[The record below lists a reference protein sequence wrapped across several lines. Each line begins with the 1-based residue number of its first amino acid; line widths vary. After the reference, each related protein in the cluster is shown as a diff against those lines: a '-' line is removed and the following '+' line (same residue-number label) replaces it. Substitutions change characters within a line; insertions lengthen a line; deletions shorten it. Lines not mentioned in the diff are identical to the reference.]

1 MKHTAL
7 CSAAV
12 LLAFSHWADAEPW
25 QQSGEIQVQQRVF
38 GHSVDRA
45 NDAPAHWQGSAM
57 VEPHWHQVNDTSLT
71 SIKLFARIDSHDKER
86 THWDIRELSYLT
98 YWDDYEFKIGIDKV
112 FWGVTESQ
120 HLVDV
125 INQTDS
131 VEGFDGE
138 DKLGQPMAQFKA
150 VKDIGTFD
158 LWLLPYFRERTLPSS
173 EGRLALPAPVL
184 DAKYESSSEQRTL
197 DFAMRYSHT
206 IEDWDIG
213 LSYFDGTNRD
223 PYLLYS
229 SESITPFY
237 AQMWQLGADI
247 QGVLGDWLIKFE
259 AIHRDSLETHFAMT
273 TGFEY
278 TQVGIFDT
286 VMDLGWIAEYSFDE
300 RDNAPNQNDLFVGWR
315 IALNDMD
322 GYEVLF
328 GVNQDLDSHRAFS
341 AKLEASGRLSDSWK
355 WQLDAWAFASD
366 QPSSPLYILKD
377 EDFIEVSLTYYF

>member
-1 MKHTAL
+1 MKYTAL
-7 CSAAV
+7 CSAAI
-12 LLAFSHWADAEPW
+12 LLAFSHFADAEAW
-25 QQSGEIQVQQRVF
+25 QQSGEIQVQQRIFV
-38 GHSVDRA
+38 HSVDPG
-45 NDAPAHWQGSAM
+45 NDAPEHWQGSAM
-57 VEPHWHQVNDTSLT
+57 IEPHWQQVNDTSLT
-71 SIKLFARIDSHDKER
+71 SVKLFARIDSHDKER

-98 YWDDYEFKIGIDKV
+98 YWDDYELKFGIDKV

-158 LWLLPYFRERTLPSS
+158 LWLLPYFRERTLPSR
-173 EGRLALPAPVL
+173 EGRLALPAPLL

-197 DFAMRYSHT
+197 DFAIRYSHT
-206 IEDWDIG
+206 LEDWDIG

-223 PYLLYS
+223 PYLQYT
-229 SESITPFY
+229 SEGITPFY
-237 AQMWQLGADI
+237 AQMWQLGTDI
-247 QGVLGDWLIKFE
+247 QGVFGDWLVKLE
-259 AIHRDSLETHFAMT
+259 AIHRDSLESHFAMT

-300 RDNAPNQNDLFVGWR
+300 RNNATNQNDLFIGWR
-315 IALNDMD
+315 LALNDMD

-328 GVNQDLDSHRAFS
+328 GVNQDLDSHHVFS
-341 AKLEASGRLSDSWK
+341 AKLEASGRLNDSWK
-355 WQLDAWAFASD
+355 WQLDAWTFTSD
-366 QPSSPLYILKD
+366 QPSDPIYILKD
-377 EDFIEVSLTYYF
+377 EDFIEVSLTYFF

>member
-12 LLAFSHWADAEPW
+12 LLTWSHSANAEPW
-25 QQSGEIQVQQRVF
+25 QQSGEVQIQQRMFV
-38 GHSVDRA
+38 HSQDLV
-45 NDAPAHWQGSAM
+45 NEAPTHWQGSAM
-57 VEPHWHQVNDTSLT
+57 VEPHWQQVKDTSLT

-98 YWDDYEFKIGIDKV
+98 YWDDYEFKVGIDKV

-131 VEGFDGE
+131 IEGFDGE
-138 DKLGQPMAQFKA
+138 DKLGQPMIQFKA

-158 LWLLPYFRERTLPSS
+158 IWLLPYFRERTLPST
-173 EGRLALPAPVL
+173 EGRLALPAPLL
-184 DAKYESSSEQRTL
+184 DAQYESSNEQRTL
-197 DFAMRYSHT
+197 DFAVRYSHT
-206 IEDWDIG
+206 LEDWDIG
-213 LSYFDGTNRD
+213 LSYFDGINRE
-223 PYLLYS
+223 PYLQTGFNG
-229 SESITPFY
+229 ITPFY
-237 AQMWQLGADI
+237 ANMQQLGTDI
-247 QGVLGDWLIKFE
+247 QGVFGDWLLKFE
-259 AIHRDSLETHFAMT
+259 GIYRDSLESHFAMT

-278 TQVGIFDT
+278 TQVGIFNT
-286 VMDLGWIAEYSFDE
+286 IMDLGWIAEYSFDE
-300 RDNAPNQNDLFVGWR
+300 RDNTFNQNDLFVGWR
-315 IALNDMD
+315 LAFNDID

-328 GVNQDLDSHRAFS
+328 GINQDLDAQHTFS

-366 QPSSPLYILKD
+366 KPIDPLFTLKD
-377 EDFIEVSLTYYF
+377 EDFVEVSLSYYF